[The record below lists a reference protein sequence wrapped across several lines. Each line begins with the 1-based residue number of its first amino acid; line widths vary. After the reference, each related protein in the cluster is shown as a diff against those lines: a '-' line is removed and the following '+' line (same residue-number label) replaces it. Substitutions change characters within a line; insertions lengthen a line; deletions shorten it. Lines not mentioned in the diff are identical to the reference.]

1 MERIDITLRGGVA
14 LFCCGRCGDE
24 LVINQE
30 LPFMPQLRHVVSHV
44 CDDRKA
50 APRVLRLVDEA
61 DIEDAARGW
70 SRP

>member
-24 LVINQE
+24 LVIDQQ

-44 CDDRKA
+44 CADKVTGERT
-50 APRVLRLVDEA
+50 LRLVD
-61 DIEDAARGW
+61 DVVDLDAEYETGR
-70 SRP
+70 